1 MKIGRL
7 LGGFLLVGILVLA
20 PRLST
25 SVLGD
30 AGDASRASVTVSLP
44 AAADVSLAAE
54 FPNDNFNDPNFPFLE
69 VEYWHDSTGTLT
81 YVRLFLIRFD
91 LTGLPPDAVI
101 DSAEMQLHWNSCQ
114 KNPIPDPIPLGAFF
128 VTSAWVESTVT
139 YNTRPTWATIGVNN
153 QVPCPPGDPVVA
165 WNMTS
170 FAQAWQGDP
179 AHNYGVKLSA
189 PWVEGYD
196 YSISFDSREY
206 SGTNLDPA
214 LVITYHQ
221 PATPTQ
227 TSTITRTPSRTPT
240 PSKTHTLTRTPTGT
254 RTTTLTHTPTRTPSP
269 TSTPTGGAG
278 GSVNLPLLMKPWP
291 SNCTEQLAN
300 GGFQTGAL
308 PPWFKVGD
316 VGLGP
321 GFESTYGGWLGGKN
335 NASGELDQWVTL
347 PAGSNPVVW
356 QFWWQA
362 EAASAQ
368 PNDTLKVR
376 IENEAGNE
384 TVLLTLRAEGL
395 LHAWRQDSVDL
406 TAYAGQRI
414 LVSFLVQT
422 NGSVPTTFRVDDVTI
437 RACNP

>member
-7 LGGFLLVGILVLA
+7 LGSILLVGILVLA
-20 PRLST
+20 PRLSALAP
-25 SVLGD
+25 VR
-30 AGDASRASVTVSLP
+30 AGDGSRTSVTVSLP
-44 AAADVSLAAE
+44 AVADVSLAAE
-54 FPNDNFNDPNFPFLE
+54 FPDDNFSDPTFPFLE
-69 VEYWHDSTGTLT
+69 AEYWHDSTGTLT

-91 LTGLPPDAVI
+91 LTSLPPDAVI
-101 DSAEMQLHWNSCQ
+101 DSAEMQLHWNGCQ

-139 YNTRPTWATIGVNN
+139 YNTRPSWATVGINYG
-153 QVPCPPGDPVVA
+153 VPCPPSDPVT
-165 WNMTS
+165 WTITS
-170 FAQAWQGDP
+170 FAQAWQSDP
-179 AHNYGVKLSA
+179 SDNYGVKVSGPIPQA
-189 PWVEGYD
+189 PDPSVD
-196 YSISFDSREY
+196 YSIAFNSREY
-206 SGTNLDPA
+206 YGENLDPA

-221 PATPTQ
+221 PATPTP
-227 TSTITRTPSRTPT
+227 TSTITRTPS
-240 PSKTHTLTRTPTGT
+240 HTPTGT